1 MNVLARYLKP
11 KYLKPVFI
19 VFALLYLYS
28 LWGRIPDIDDGWIG
42 ELAYWLAEDGQVR
55 SELMRGITQQE
66 DKFVVSNKLF
76 VLLGS
81 LSIDVFGFSLYALK
95 SVSLVFFVIFLFL
108 FSTYTLKWKQIF
120 NKQDLLLAFIL
131 LAVFPWTFKY
141 SFLFRPE
148 MLLMTVGFLAYIFLE
163 KFLDGKKRKTGYLLL
178 SGLLFGLAMSAHLN
192 GLILAS
198 AAAVLLIWN
207 KKYLAVIWL
216 TLAALVGFLPYF
228 FDMTSSTD
236 FELWRHQFFDS
247 PSLDSLQTGP
257 FWLKPAINL
266 LNEHM
271 RYFHNLQIIAFSVFL
286 MITLAAGARGMFKT
300 YPTLSRFA
308 LLVAL
313 FTGLIAMHKS
323 RQYILLNFPYM
334 LILITLTFKKLNQGT
349 LTDWP
354 VNTEKRKAFF
364 QKILLVLL
372 LTFLVI
378 STVFNVRYAIQKF
391 SPEQNRILADTY
403 AGEES
408 QRMNVIAPMT
418 FIFNEIENFNRIQ
431 GEVCYIEFQKADP
444 TVKGEGFLKKA
455 DEYDID
461 LIMIS
466 PFYQQILGISAFK
479 PGMNKG
485 SYRVIDKTDDLLV
498 LKRLH

>member
-1 MNVLARYLKP
+1 MFV
-11 KYLKPVFI
+11 
-19 VFALLYLYS
+19 LLYLYS
-28 LWGRIPDIDDGWIG
+28 LWGRVPDIDDGWIG
-42 ELAYWLAEDGQVR
+42 ELAYWLAEDGHVR
-55 SELMRGITQQE
+55 SELMRGITLQE
-66 DKFVVSNKLF
+66 EKFVVSNKLF
-76 VLLGS
+76 VILGAFFFFF
-81 LSIDVFGFSLYALK
+81 FGFSLYALK
-95 SVSLVFFVIFLFL
+95 GVSLVFFIIFLFL
-108 FSTYTLKWKQIF
+108 FSKYTLKWKGIF
-120 NKQDLLLAFIL
+120 NKQDLLFAFIL

-148 MLLMTVGFLAYIFLE
+148 MMLMTVGFLAYIFLE
-163 KFLDGKKRKTGYLLL
+163 KFLDEKKRRTGYLLL

-198 AAAVLLIWN
+198 AAAILLIWN
-207 KKYLAVIWL
+207 KKYLSVIWFG
-216 TLAALVGFLPYF
+216 LAAMVGFLPYF
-228 FDMTSSTD
+228 YDMTSAAD

-247 PSLDSLQTGP
+247 PSLDSLQSGP
-257 FWLKPAINL
+257 FWLKPVFNL
-266 LNEHM
+266 LQEHM
-271 RYFHNLQIIAFSVFL
+271 RYFHNLEIIVFSMF
-286 MITLAAGARGMFKT
+286 MIITILAGFKGLLKSQ
-300 YPTLSRFA
+300 PTLTRFA

-334 LILITLTFKKLNQGT
+334 LILITLTFKKLKEGT

-354 VNTEKRKAFF
+354 LNTKKRKINF
-364 QKILLVLL
+364 QKTLLVLL

-378 STVFNVRYAIQKF
+378 STLFNVKLATQKF
-391 SPEQNRILADTY
+391 SPEQNRILAKSY
-403 AGEES
+403 GGEETET
-408 QRMNVIAPMT
+408 MNVIAPMT

-444 TVKGEGFLKKA
+444 TIKGEGFLKKA

-485 SYRVIDKTDDLLV
+485 NYRVIDKTDDLLV